1 MITYDKLNF
10 FNVSNTGD
18 GDSSVLKRLR
28 IAKPYGSDIMI
39 KKVECTNHLLRNYIN
54 KLRDIANKRKN
65 SNGDRIP
72 GCFRILLQNNLLRLR
87 YAVTE
92 AIRFRKHETGI
103 ISYEEKLARLKADVI
118 NGPNHV
124 FGDHDNCSQY
134 FCQRQKKGKIK
145 LFFFLYTLF
154 RLLKCSRSVDKKIRQ
169 GKKSLKFNTVI
180 SNMLNIPD

>member
-1 MITYDKLNF
+1 LITYDKLNF

-134 FCQRQKKGKIK
+134 FYQRQKKSKIK
-145 LFFFLYTLF
+145 LFFFFYTLF
-154 RLLKCSRSVDKKIRQ
+154 SDY
-169 GKKSLKFNTVI
+169 
-180 SNMLNIPD
+180 

>member
-1 MITYDKLNF
+1 MFIIHSHRCRYSICTLIIYKKIKL
-10 FNVSNTGD
+10 FNVFNTGD
-18 GDSSVLKRLR
+18 GDSSVLKRLH

-72 GCFRILLQNNLLRLR
+72 GCFRTLLQNNILRLR

-103 ISYEEKLARLKADVI
+103 ISYEEKLARLKTDVI

-124 FGDHDNCSQY
+124 FGDHDNCSKY
-134 FCQRQKKGKIK
+134 FCQRKKK
-145 LFFFLYTLF
+145 
-154 RLLKCSRSVDKKIRQ
+154 R
-169 GKKSLKFNTVI
+169 
-180 SNMLNIPD
+180 